1 MTADGEVGPGS
12 RRRKGHAWPRQ
23 ADIARAAGVSQATVS
38 MVINDRDGAQY
49 AIGEETRQRVWK
61 AVEELSYV
69 TNPAARTLA
78 GGRSYVLG
86 IFTFAPVFPV
96 DYRDFYYPF
105 LLGIEEEAE
114 QQGYDLMLFTS
125 GSGPQRQRKIYHQGA
140 NRLRTT
146 DGCILLGRGGD
157 HAELQRLNSEPFPFI
172 FVGRRDLGDKP
183 CPYVGADYSQGIELL
198 VAHLE
203 SRGHRRIAYI
213 GWSDPAEPTVDR
225 RQGYDAALASRGWP
239 QDSGLAWQLDDHEIT
254 LDLVEEL
261 RRRGATAVLVQDEL
275 MAERLWAHIHELGL
289 TVPGDLSIGVLG
301 DPPRGGPSVRDW
313 TSITIPRRS
322 MGQRALQTL
331 VGLVYQGE
339 GAEVPQELLPCVLRM
354 GTTSGTAAPGPASG

>member
-1 MTADGEVGPGS
+1 MADGEGS
-12 RRRKGHAWPRQ
+12 REQRRRKGGAWPRQ

-61 AVEELSYV
+61 AVEDLSYV

-78 GGRSYVLG
+78 GGKSYVLG

-125 GSGPQRQRKIYHQGA
+125 GSGPLRQRKIYHQGA

-157 HAELQRLNSEPFPFI
+157 QAELHRLNSEPFPFI

-183 CPYVGADYSQGIELL
+183 CPYVGADYSQGVELL
-198 VAHLE
+198 VGHLE
-203 SRGHRRIAYI
+203 SHGHRRIAYV
-213 GWSDPAEPTVDR
+213 GWSDPAEPTTDR
-225 RQGYDAALASRGWP
+225 RQGYEAALAERQWP
-239 QDSGLAWQLDDHEIT
+239 LDSALAWQLDDHDIT
-254 LDLVEEL
+254 VDLVEDL
-261 RRRGATAVLVQDEL
+261 YQRGATAILVEDEL
-275 MAERLWAHIHELGL
+275 MAERICAHIHDLGM
-289 TVPGDLSIGVLG
+289 TVPEDLSIGVLG

-331 VGLVYQGE
+331 VELINQSDD
-339 GAEVPQELLPCVLRM
+339 AAVPQELLPCVLHE
-354 GTTSGTAAPGPASG
+354 GATSGSAPHSS

>member
-1 MTADGEVGPGS
+1 MTAERKPVRGH
-12 RRRKGHAWPRQ
+12 RRKKGRSWPRQ

-38 MVINDRDGAQY
+38 MVVNDRAGAQY
-49 AIGEETRQRVWK
+49 AIGKETRQRVWK

-114 QQGYDLMLFTS
+114 QQGYDLLLFTS
-125 GSGPQRQRKIYHQGA
+125 GSGPERQRRIYHQGA

-157 HAELQRLNSEPFPFI
+157 PAELRRLNSEPFPFI
-172 FVGRRDLGDKP
+172 FVGRRDLGEDP
-183 CPYVGADYSQGIELL
+183 CPYVGVDYVGGVEAL
-198 VAHLE
+198 VGHLE
-203 SRGHRRIAYI
+203 DQGHRKIAYL
-213 GWSDPAEPTVDR
+213 GWADPDEPTVDR
-225 RQGYDAALASRGWP
+225 RYGYDAALAARGWP
-239 QDSGLAWQLDDHEIT
+239 QDSALTWQVDDHEIT
-254 LDLVEEL
+254 LELVQSL
-261 RRRGATAVLVQDEL
+261 RERGATAVLVEDEL
-275 MAERLWAHIHELGL
+275 MAERLWAHVHELGL
-289 TVPGDLSIGVLG
+289 TVPEDLSIGVLG

-322 MGQRALQTL
+322 MGRRALQTL
-331 VGLVYQGE
+331 VGLIDE
-339 GAEVPQELLPCVLRM
+339 AEDAEVPQELLPCVLHL
-354 GTTSGTAAPGPASG
+354 GATSGRAVPPPVFF